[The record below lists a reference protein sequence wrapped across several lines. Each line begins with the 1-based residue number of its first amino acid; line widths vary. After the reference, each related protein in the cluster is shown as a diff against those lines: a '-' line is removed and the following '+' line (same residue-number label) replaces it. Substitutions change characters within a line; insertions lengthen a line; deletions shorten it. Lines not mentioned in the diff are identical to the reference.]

1 MEQIA
6 EMVALAAHEVRSF
19 GLEPKV
25 ALLSS
30 SNFGTR
36 DLPSANKMRSAVD
49 LRRQR
54 YPDLEVE
61 GEMHADAA
69 ISESIRNRVFPNSRL
84 SGTANLLV
92 MPNLEAANISNNLL
106 QSAGRALAIG
116 PMLVGTSRP
125 MHILTASVTVR
136 GIINMTAV
144 GAVDAQEHDKARTT
158 AG

>member
-1 MEQIA
+1 
-6 EMVALAAHEVRSF
+6 
-19 GLEPKV
+19 
-25 ALLSS
+25 
-30 SNFGTR
+30 
-36 DLPSANKMRSAVD
+36 
-49 LRRQR
+49 
-54 YPDLEVE
+54 
-61 GEMHADAA
+61 MHADAA
-69 ISESIRNRVFPNSRL
+69 ISESILNRVFPNSRL

-144 GAVDAQEHDKARTT
+144 GAVDAQEHDKARKT